1 MQGIAGAVGITLK
14 EFVKDKADEAIQAG
28 CDVIN
33 EEAAKLVGQI
43 QSEMDV
49 VGINERTGNLKGSVK
64 ITTKASV
71 KKPNVIIKSEVF
83 ALDKDGKKHMV
94 VNPGSRQ
101 GAGSRAMT
109 YNDYKDGVPYGRI
122 LEFSPRY
129 NRPFFFKVWD
139 REKSRINREVR
150 QKIGVAWSD

>member
-43 QSEMDV
+43 KAEMDI
-49 VGINERTGNLKGSVK
+49 VGINERSGDLKGSVK

-83 ALDKDGKKHMV
+83 AKDKNGKKHMV

-101 GAGSRAMT
+101 RDGSRAMT
-109 YNDYKDGVPYGRI
+109 ANDYKDGVPYGRI

-129 NRPFFFKVWD
+129 KKPFFFKVWD
-139 REKSRINREVR
+139 REKARIDHDVRE
-150 QKIGVAWSD
+150 KIGVAWSD